1 MKRPPCSLIE
11 NESKCFRHR
20 PILKVSYTGVNSG
33 PTQINN
39 MIGLCPTLG
48 AKCKFGVSVPSQ
60 IARWDSNPR
69 PPDQKSGVQP
79 LEPEKHAQLAKLV
92 VTPNQAGPHYYIGQ
106 TQAEHIGGFKII
118 L

>member
-60 IARWDSNPR
+60 IPRWDSNPG
-69 PPDQKSGVQP
+69 PPDQKSDVQP
-79 LEPEKHAQLAKLV
+79 LEPEKHAQLAEASCNTQSSG
-92 VTPNQAGPHYYIGQ
+92 TPLLHRPNAS
-106 TQAEHIGGFKII
+106 
-118 L
+118 